1 MIKDIFE
8 RIKETPGPLGQY
20 QGIGD
25 GYFMFPRLVG
35 EIGPEM
41 EFNGKPVLNWSLNNY
56 LGLANHPEVRKADA
70 EAAAK
75 FGLGAPMGARM
86 MSGNT
91 DYHIK
96 FENDFSEFVGKKAG
110 LCLNFGYQGM
120 ISIIDVLTS
129 RKDVI
134 VYDSESHA
142 CILDGM
148 RLSLAKRFAFQHN
161 NMESLEKQLNHA
173 CKLADEQGGGV
184 LVITEGVF
192 GMAGDLGHLAD
203 IVEFK
208 KKYPFRIL
216 IDDAHGF
223 GTMGAHGRGTAEH
236 YGVIDEIDVI
246 FDAFAKSMASIGGVV
261 SSEPEI
267 IDHLKCNMR
276 SQIYAKSLPLPLVIG
291 NQKRLDLIKAHP
303 EYREHLWEIVN
314 ALQSGFKAEGFN
326 IGVTESPVTPV
337 FFEGGINEGTNVVV
351 DLRENYGIF
360 CSIVTYPVIPKG
372 QLMLRVIPTASHTL
386 DHVKRTIEVFKEVQ
400 KKLKAGYYEGPIQ
413 DMNVFKRAQIK
424 R

>member
-1 MIKDIFE
+1 
-8 RIKETPGPLGQY
+8 
-20 QGIGD
+20 
-25 GYFMFPRLVG
+25 
-35 EIGPEM
+35 
-41 EFNGKPVLNWSLNNY
+41 
-56 LGLANHPEVRKADA
+56 
-70 EAAAK
+70 
-75 FGLGAPMGARM
+75 
-86 MSGNT
+86 
-91 DYHIK
+91 
-96 FENDFSEFVGKKAG
+96 
-110 LCLNFGYQGM
+110 
-120 ISIIDVLTS
+120 
-129 RKDVI
+129 
-134 VYDSESHA
+134 
-142 CILDGM
+142 
-148 RLSLAKRFAFQHN
+148 
-161 NMESLEKQLNHA
+161 MESLEKQLNHA

-236 YGVIDEIDVI
+236 YGVIDQIDVI

-276 SQIYAKSLPLPLVIG
+276 SQI
-291 NQKRLDLIKAHP
+291 KAHP
-303 EYREHLWEIVN
+303 EFREHLWEVVN
-314 ALQSGFKAEGFN
+314 ALQGGLKAEGFN

-372 QLMLRVIPTASHTL
+372 QLMLRIIPTASHTL
-386 DHVKRTIEVFKEVQ
+386 DHVKRTIEVFKDVQ

-424 R
+424 RG

>member
-1 MIKDIFE
+1 VDFDCRKSHGFE
-8 RIKETPGPLGQY
+8 RIEYGYTGV
-20 QGIGD
+20 GIGCGVND
-25 GYFMFPRLVG
+25 
-35 EIGPEM
+35 
-41 EFNGKPVLNWSLNNY
+41 NGIVLFVSLLY
-56 LGLANHPEVRKADA
+56 AIYD
-70 EAAAK
+70 
-75 FGLGAPMGARM
+75 GARM

-96 FENDFSEFVGKKAG
+96 FENDFAEFIGKKAG

-120 ISIIDVLTS
+120 FSIIDVLTS

-161 NMESLEKQLNHA
+161 NMESLEKQLKNA
-173 CKLADEQGGGV
+173 CRLADEQGGGV

-192 GMAGDLGHLAD
+192 GMAGDMGHLD
-203 IVEFK
+203 EIVKLK

-223 GTMGAHGRGTAEH
+223 GTMGARGRGVAEH
-236 YGVIDEIDVI
+236 YGVTDEIDVI
-246 FDAFAKSMASIGGVV
+246 FYAFAKSMASIGGVV
-261 SSEPEI
+261 CSEPEI

-276 SQIYAKSLPLPLVIG
+276 SQIFAKSLPVALVVG

-314 ALQSGFKAEGFN
+314 ALQDGFRAEGFN
-326 IGVTESPVTPV
+326 MGATESPVTPV
-337 FFEGGINEGTNVVV
+337 YFEGGVNEATNVVI

-372 QLMLRVIPTASHTL
+372 QLMLRIIPTASHTL
-386 DHVKRTIEVFKEVQ
+386 DHVKRTIEVFKEVK
-400 KKLKAGYYEGPIQ
+400 KKLDAGHYQGSIQ
-413 DMNVFKRAQIK
+413 DMNVFKS
-424 R
+424 